1 MIKKAE
7 RNLKTTRNEKV
18 IRLYRVPASVKLAK
32 FETKELETKAGP
44 FVLEYPVLSGDNIK
58 EISAAVL
65 RSRES
70 YLSRLSIQEIVD
82 KVDQAIQKWL
92 DPTYPLRQLAEV
104 LLPALTGYDAEMI
117 RLELKRYMRNFRKK
131 ELLRFLDEELD
142 QAAIL
147 DEFRPRKSGGMSM
160 AFGPT
165 LIFHVFSGNVPG
177 VQLWS
182 LIMGLLVK
190 SANLG
195 KTASAEPLMPV
206 LFCETLAEVDPLLAE
221 SLAILPWKGG
231 TEELEEP
238 AIAASEAVIVYGT
251 NETVNHLK
259 PKMPHHKRFLT
270 YGHKISFSLIGQE
283 ALTADRY
290 YDAIH
295 RLAEDVSI
303 YDQQSCL
310 SPQLVFVETG
320 GVVNPKQAAEM
331 LASELERYHLKRPR
345 ATLSNEEAMAIQSI
359 RTKYTFEAMNSGK
372 GAVYSSRED
381 TSWTVIF
388 HEEVGFEGSP
398 LNRTIHVFAVE
409 TLDEVFDQLA
419 PFRPYLQSCGI
430 AVKPGRLFTLAR
442 KLGEQ
447 GVDRVSALG
456 EMNRARPGWHHDG
469 QFNLLNLLRFIDIE
483 KSAEERAEL
492 YDPDVE

>member
-1 MIKKAE
+1 MD
-7 RNLKTTRNEKV
+7 TTKHDTV
-18 IRLYRVPASVKLAK
+18 IHLYRVPTSIQLAQ
-32 FETKELETKAGP
+32 FERKELKTSAGP
-44 FVLEYPVLSGDNIK
+44 FVLEYPVLSRAQIE
-58 EISAAVL
+58 EISSELL

-70 YLSRLSIQEIVD
+70 YLSQLSIHDIVE

-92 DPTYPLRQLAEV
+92 DPKYPQRQLAEA
-104 LLPALTGYDAEMI
+104 LLPAITGYDAEMI

-142 QAAIL
+142 QASML
-147 DEFRPRKSGGMSM
+147 DEFRPRKNGGMSM
-160 AFGPT
+160 AFGPS

-206 LFCETLAEVDPLLAE
+206 LFCQSLAEVDPRLAE

-231 TEELEEP
+231 TAELEEP
-238 AIAASEAVIVYGT
+238 AIEAAEAVIVYGS
-251 NETVNHLK
+251 NETVDHLK
-259 PKMPHHKRFLT
+259 PNIPHHKRFLS
-270 YGHKISFSLIGQE
+270 YGHKISFSMIGQE

-290 YDAIH
+290 YESIH

-310 SPQLVFVETG
+310 SPQLVFIETG
-320 GVVNPKQAAEM
+320 GVVSPKQAAEM

-345 ATLSNEEAMAIQSI
+345 AALSNEEAMAIHSI
-359 RTKYTFEAMNSGK
+359 RTKYGFETMSSDK

-381 TSWTVIF
+381 TAWTVLF
-388 HEEVGFEGSP
+388 HEETGFEGSP
-398 LNRTIHVFAVE
+398 LNRTIHVFAVDQ
-409 TLDEVFDQLA
+409 LDEMFDHLS
-419 PFRPYLQSCGI
+419 PYRPYLQSCGM
-430 AVKPGRLFTLAR
+430 AVKPERLFTLAR
-442 KLGEQ
+442 RLGEY
-447 GVDRVSALG
+447 GVDRISALG